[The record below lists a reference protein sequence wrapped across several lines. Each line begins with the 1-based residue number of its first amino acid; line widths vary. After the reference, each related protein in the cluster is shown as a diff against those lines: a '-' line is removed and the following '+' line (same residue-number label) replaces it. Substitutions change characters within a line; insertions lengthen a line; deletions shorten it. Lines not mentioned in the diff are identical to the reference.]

1 MPLEFQFESLLTAN
15 ALKSVEWPGGPIVLV
30 IDALNEYGGEA
41 DRRKSMRVLSKLNWL
56 VTFVSIDFGVSDEVC
71 S

>member
-41 DRRKSMRVLSKLNWL
+41 DRRKSMRVLSKLN
-56 VTFVSIDFGVSDEVC
+56 
-71 S
+71 